1 MPHQGVARTLAL
13 ACLMAV
19 WGQVHSAQAQDD
31 DKPLRIT
38 RDSTTFLV
46 RTPKGPLTVQRAKT
60 ACGEPKGFV
69 QPLVPQPGV
78 TPVNEI
84 DVLHALNDAQT
95 MVIDMRDEDEP
106 LDATIPN
113 SYHIPYNE
121 LEDRLDV
128 LGCKQLP
135 SKAWNCSQAV
145 KIVAFC
151 YGPMCVQS
159 PTGIARIV
167 RLGYPTSKIFYYRGG
182 MLDWEGIGLTTVVGN
197 RPLPKPAS
205 SP

>member
-1 MPHQGVARTLAL
+1 MSKRRACALLGLAWVL
-13 ACLMAV
+13 C
-19 WGQVHSAQAQDD
+19 AQAQD

-38 RDSTTFLV
+38 RDSHEFV
-46 RTPKGPLTVQRAKT
+46 VQTPQGPMIITRSKT
-60 ACGEPKGFV
+60 ACGAPKGFV
-69 QPLVPQPGV
+69 QPLVPQPGINAV
-78 TPVNEI
+78 DEV
-84 DVLHALNDAQT
+84 DVLNALNDPQT

-128 LGCKQLP
+128 LGCKRLP
-135 SKAWNCSQAV
+135 SKAWDCNQAV

-159 PTGIARIV
+159 PTGIASIV

-182 MLDWEGIGLTTVVGN
+182 MLDWEGLGLTTVVGN
-197 RPLPKPAS
+197 RPLP
-205 SP
+205 